1 MKRRY
6 EAVLFDLLTAL
17 LDSWSLWNDVAGDA
31 DAGQRWRAEYLRITY
46 ATGRYRPYEQLVSDA
61 AEAVGLAR
69 NLATEL
75 ARRYGDIRPWPEAG
89 EVLGRLHDCGVP
101 LGVATNCSEAL
112 GRLAVAQ
119 IPVPFQ
125 VVVTAERA
133 GYYKP
138 DPAPYRLALDEL
150 GVEAEHCLFVA
161 GSAYDL
167 IGTARVGLRTWWHD
181 RIGMAPPPD
190 APPPIARRSAL
201 TPLLCHVLECNR

>member
-1 MKRRY
+1 MRRRY
-6 EAVLFDLLTAL
+6 DAVLFDLLTAL

-31 DAGQRWRAEYLRITY
+31 EAGQRWRAEYLRITY
-46 ATGRYRPYEQLVSDA
+46 ATGRYQPYEHLVSDA
-61 AEAVGLAR
+61 AEAVGLPR
-69 NLATEL
+69 NLAANL
-75 ARRYGDIRPWPEAG
+75 ALRYDEIRPWPEAPK
-89 EVLGRLHDCGVP
+89 VLERLHDSGVP
-101 LGVATNCSEAL
+101 LGVVTNCSEAL
-112 GRLAVAQ
+112 GWLAVAQ
-119 IPVPFQ
+119 VPVPFQ

-201 TPLLCHVLECNR
+201 TPLVCHVLECNR